1 MRVSCLQE
9 NLSRG
14 LNIVGRAVSPRS
26 TLPVLGNILLATD
39 EGRLKLAAT
48 NLEIG
53 ISCWIGAKVEDEGAV
68 TVPSRLLG
76 EFVNQL
82 PAERIDMDLSV
93 RTLMLNLKCARYDT
107 NIKGIDASEFPIIPT
122 SDGADAIRIEADTLR
137 KMINQVAF
145 AAATDESRP
154 TLTGVHA
161 RFHGNRLTLAATDG
175 FRLAVR
181 GTELAVTVPEKTEVI
196 IPARALSELS
206 RIIGLLPKAE
216 GDAQMVEI
224 TIASARNQ
232 ILFHLPDVD
241 MVSQLID
248 ANFPNYEAII
258 PKSFAT
264 RTIIDT
270 QPTLRALRVAN
281 LFARD
286 SSNIVRFQM
295 TPGHDG
301 APANLTMTATS
312 AEFGRQS
319 GQPGRHHRR
328 TRVGDRL
335 QRPLH
340 AGGAQHHRRAADCAG
355 DHPPQRARRRPPGRR
370 RPRRVHLRRHADA
383 HQPLASQI

>member
-53 ISCWIGAKVEDEGAV
+53 ISCWIGAKVEDDGAV

-161 RFHGNRLTLAATDG
+161 RFNGNRLTLAATDG

-181 GTELAVTVPEKTEVI
+181 GTELATTVPEKTEVI

-301 APANLTMTATS
+301 APASLTMTATS
-312 AEFGRQS
+312 AESGDNLANLDAMIEGPESEIAFNGRYMLEVLSIIDEPQIALETTRPS
-319 GQPGRHHRR
+319 APGVVRP
-328 TRVGDRL
+328 VGVGPEEFTCVVMPMHISR
-335 QRPLH
+335 
-340 AGGAQHHRRAADCAG
+340 
-355 DHPPQRARRRPPGRR
+355 
-370 RPRRVHLRRHADA
+370 
-383 HQPLASQI
+383 

>member
-1 MRVSCLQE
+1 VRVSCLQE

-161 RFHGNRLTLAATDG
+161 RFNGNRLTLAATDG

-181 GTELAVTVPEKTEVI
+181 GTELATTVPEKTEVI

-216 GDAQMVEI
+216 GEAQMVEI

-301 APANLTMTATS
+301 APASLTMTATS
-312 AEFGRQS
+312 AESGDNLANLDAIIEGPESEIAFNGRYMLEVLSIIDEPQIALETTRPS
-319 GQPGRHHRR
+319 APGVVRP
-328 TRVGDRL
+328 VGVGPEEFTCVVMPMHISR
-335 QRPLH
+335 
-340 AGGAQHHRRAADCAG
+340 
-355 DHPPQRARRRPPGRR
+355 
-370 RPRRVHLRRHADA
+370 
-383 HQPLASQI
+383 

>member
-1 MRVSCLQE
+1 LQE

-53 ISCWIGAKVEDEGAV
+53 ISCWIGAKVEDDGAV
-68 TVPSRLLG
+68 TVPARLLS
-76 EFVNQL
+76 EFVGQL

-137 KMINQVAF
+137 KMINQVVF

-154 TLTGVHA
+154 TLTGVDA
-161 RFHGNRLTLAATDG
+161 RFNGKRLTLAATDG

-181 GTELAVTVPEKTEVI
+181 STDLAAAVPEKTEII

-206 RIIGLLPKAE
+206 RIIGLLPKSE
-216 GDAQMVEI
+216 GEPQMVEI
-224 TIASARNQ
+224 TVASARNQ

-312 AEFGRQS
+312 AES
-319 GQPGRHHRR
+319 G
-328 TRVGDRL
+328 DN
-335 QRPLH
+335 
-340 AGGAQHHRRAADCAG
+340 
-355 DHPPQRARRRPPGRR
+355 
-370 RPRRVHLRRHADA
+370 
-383 HQPLASQI
+383 LASLDAVIEGPEGEIAFNGRYLLDVLNVIDEPQIALETTRASAPGVVRPVGVGPEEFTCVVMPMHISR

>member
-1 MRVSCLQE
+1 VRLSCLQD

-53 ISCWIGAKVEDEGAV
+53 ISCWIGAMVEDEGAV
-68 TVPSRLLG
+68 TVPARLLG

-107 NIKGIDASEFPIIPT
+107 NIKGIDAAEFPIIP
-122 SDGADAIRIEADTLR
+122 SNEGLDVIRIEAETLR
-137 KMINQVAF
+137 TMINQVAF

-154 TLTGVHA
+154 TLTGINV
-161 RFHGNRLTLAATDG
+161 RFNGKRLTLAATDG

-181 GTELAVTVPEKTEVI
+181 STELSEAVPERTEVI
-196 IPARALSELS
+196 VPARALSELS

-216 GDAQMVEI
+216 GDTPMVDI
-224 TIASARNQ
+224 TIAAARNQ

-258 PKSFAT
+258 PKSYST
-264 RTIIDT
+264 RTVIDT
-270 QPTLRALRVAN
+270 QAALRALRVAN

-295 TPGHDG
+295 TPGSDG
-301 APANLTMTATS
+301 VPGTLAMTATS
-312 AEFGRQS
+312 AESGDNLANLDAFIEGPEGEIAFNGRYMLDVLNVITEPQIAVETTRS
-319 GQPGRHHRR
+319 SAPGVVRP
-328 TRVGDRL
+328 VGVGPEEFTCVVMPMHMSR
-335 QRPLH
+335 
-340 AGGAQHHRRAADCAG
+340 
-355 DHPPQRARRRPPGRR
+355 
-370 RPRRVHLRRHADA
+370 
-383 HQPLASQI
+383 

>member
-1 MRVSCLQE
+1 VRVSCLQE

-68 TVPSRLLG
+68 TVPSRLLS

-137 KMINQVAF
+137 KMINQVVF

-154 TLTGVHA
+154 TLTGVDA
-161 RFHGNRLTLAATDG
+161 RFNGNRLTLAATDG

-181 GTELAVTVPEKTEVI
+181 GTELATAVPEKTEVI

-216 GDAQMVEI
+216 GERRWWR
-224 TIASARNQ
+224 SPSPAR
-232 ILFHLPDVD
+232 
-241 MVSQLID
+241 
-248 ANFPNYEAII
+248 
-258 PKSFAT
+258 AT
-264 RTIIDT
+264 RSSSTC
-270 QPTLRALRVAN
+270 PTWTWSR
-281 LFARD
+281 
-286 SSNIVRFQM
+286 S
-295 TPGHDG
+295 
-301 APANLTMTATS
+301 
-312 AEFGRQS
+312 
-319 GQPGRHHRR
+319 
-328 TRVGDRL
+328 
-335 QRPLH
+335 
-340 AGGAQHHRRAADCAG
+340 
-355 DHPPQRARRRPPGRR
+355 
-370 RPRRVHLRRHADA
+370 
-383 HQPLASQI
+383 

>member
-1 MRVSCLQE
+1 LQE

-53 ISCWIGAKVEDEGAV
+53 IVCWIGAKVEDDGSV
-68 TVPSRLLG
+68 TVPARLLS
-76 EFVNQL
+76 EFVGQL

-122 SDGADAIRIEADTLR
+122 SDGAEAIRIEAETLR
-137 KMINQVAF
+137 KMINQVVF

-154 TLTGVHA
+154 TLTGVNA
-161 RFHGNRLTLAATDG
+161 RFNGKRLTLAATDG

-181 GTELAVTVPEKTEVI
+181 STELAAAVPEKSEVI
-196 IPARALSELS
+196 IPARALAELS

-216 GDAQMVEI
+216 GEPQMVEI

-270 QPTLRALRVAN
+270 QATLRALRVAN

-301 APANLTMTATS
+301 APASLTMTATS
-312 AEFGRQS
+312 AESGDNLANLDAIIEGPEGEIAFNGRYMLDVLNVIDEPQIALETTRAS
-319 GQPGRHHRR
+319 APGIVRP
-328 TRVGDRL
+328 VGVGPEEFTCVVMPMHISR
-335 QRPLH
+335 
-340 AGGAQHHRRAADCAG
+340 
-355 DHPPQRARRRPPGRR
+355 
-370 RPRRVHLRRHADA
+370 
-383 HQPLASQI
+383 

>member
-53 ISCWIGAKVEDEGAV
+53 IVCWIGAKVEDDGAV
-68 TVPSRLLG
+68 TAPARLLS
-76 EFVNQL
+76 EFVSQL

-122 SDGADAIRIEADTLR
+122 SDGAEVIRIEAETLR

-154 TLTGVHA
+154 TLTGVNA
-161 RFHGNRLTLAATDG
+161 RFNDKRLTLAATDG

-181 GTELAVTVPEKTEVI
+181 STELATAAPEKSEVI
-196 IPARALSELS
+196 IPSRALTELS

-216 GDAQMVEI
+216 GEAQMVEI

-270 QPTLRALRVAN
+270 QAALRALRVAN

-301 APANLTMTATS
+301 APASLTMTATS
-312 AEFGRQS
+312 AESGDNLANLDVIIEGPEGEIAFNGRYMLDVLNVIDEPQIALETTRAS
-319 GQPGRHHRR
+319 APGVVRP
-328 TRVGDRL
+328 VGVGPDEFTCVVMPMHISR
-335 QRPLH
+335 
-340 AGGAQHHRRAADCAG
+340 
-355 DHPPQRARRRPPGRR
+355 
-370 RPRRVHLRRHADA
+370 
-383 HQPLASQI
+383 

>member
-14 LNIVGRAVSPRS
+14 LNIVGRAVSARS
-26 TLPVLGNILLATD
+26 TLPVLGNILVATD

-53 ISCWIGAKVEDEGAV
+53 ISCWIGAKVEDDGAV
-68 TVPSRLLG
+68 TVPARLLS

-137 KMINQVAF
+137 KMINQVVF

-161 RFHGNRLTLAATDG
+161 RFNGKRLTLAATDG

-181 GTELAVTVPEKTEVI
+181 STELAAAVPEKSEVI

-206 RIIGLLPKAE
+206 RIIGLLPKTE
-216 GDAQMVEI
+216 GEAQMVEI
-224 TIASARNQ
+224 TIAGARNQ

-270 QPTLRALRVAN
+270 QATLRALRVAN

-295 TPGHDG
+295 TPGRDG
-301 APANLTMTATS
+301 APASLTMTATS
-312 AEFGRQS
+312 AESGDNLANLDAIIEGPEGEIAFNGRYMLDVLNVIEEPQIALETTRAS
-319 GQPGRHHRR
+319 APGVVRP
-328 TRVGDRL
+328 VGVGPEEFTCVVMPMHISR
-335 QRPLH
+335 
-340 AGGAQHHRRAADCAG
+340 
-355 DHPPQRARRRPPGRR
+355 
-370 RPRRVHLRRHADA
+370 
-383 HQPLASQI
+383 

>member
-53 ISCWIGAKVEDEGAV
+53 ISCWIGAKVEDDGAV

-122 SDGADAIRIEADTLR
+122 SDGADAIRIEAETLR
-137 KMINQVAF
+137 KMINQVVF

-154 TLTGVHA
+154 TLTGVNA
-161 RFHGNRLTLAATDG
+161 RFNGNRLTLAATDG

-181 GTELAVTVPEKTEVI
+181 GTELATTVPEKTEVI

-216 GDAQMVEI
+216 GEAQMVEI

-270 QPTLRALRVAN
+270 QATLRALRVAN

-301 APANLTMTATS
+301 APASLTMTATS
-312 AEFGRQS
+312 AESGDNLANLDAIIEGPESEIAFNGRYMLDVLNVIGEPQIALETTRAS
-319 GQPGRHHRR
+319 APGVVRP
-328 TRVGDRL
+328 VGVGPEEFTCVVMPMHISR
-335 QRPLH
+335 
-340 AGGAQHHRRAADCAG
+340 
-355 DHPPQRARRRPPGRR
+355 
-370 RPRRVHLRRHADA
+370 
-383 HQPLASQI
+383 

>member
-53 ISCWIGAKVEDEGAV
+53 ISCWIGAKVEDDGAV
-68 TVPSRLLG
+68 TVPARLLS
-76 EFVNQL
+76 EFVGQL

-137 KMINQVAF
+137 KMINQVVF

-154 TLTGVHA
+154 TLTGVDA
-161 RFHGNRLTLAATDG
+161 RFNGNRLTLAATDG

-181 GTELAVTVPEKTEVI
+181 STDLAAAVPEKTEII

-206 RIIGLLPKAE
+206 RIIGLLPKSE
-216 GDAQMVEI
+216 GEPQMVEI
-224 TIASARNQ
+224 TVASARNQ

-312 AEFGRQS
+312 AES
-319 GQPGRHHRR
+319 G
-328 TRVGDRL
+328 DN
-335 QRPLH
+335 
-340 AGGAQHHRRAADCAG
+340 
-355 DHPPQRARRRPPGRR
+355 
-370 RPRRVHLRRHADA
+370 
-383 HQPLASQI
+383 LASLDAVIEGPEGEIAFNGRYLLDVLNVIDEPQIALETTRASAPGVVRPVGVGPEEFTCVVMPMHISR

>member
-1 MRVSCLQE
+1 MRVSCLQD
-9 NLSRG
+9 NLNRG

-53 ISCWIGAKVEDEGAV
+53 IVCWIGAKVEDDGAV
-68 TVPSRLLG
+68 TVPSRLLT
-76 EFVNQL
+76 EFVSQL

-137 KMINQVAF
+137 KMINQVVF

-154 TLTGVHA
+154 TLTGVDA
-161 RFHGNRLTLAATDG
+161 RFNGNRLTLAATDG

-181 GTELAVTVPEKTEVI
+181 GTELATTVPEKTEVI
-196 IPARALSELS
+196 IPARSLSELS
-206 RIIGLLPKAE
+206 RIIGLLPKTDGE
-216 GDAQMVEI
+216 PQMVEI

-270 QPTLRALRVAN
+270 QATLRSLRVAN

-301 APANLTMTATS
+301 APASLTMTATS
-312 AEFGRQS
+312 AESGDNLANLDAIIEGPEGEIAFNGRYMLDVLNVIEEPQIALETTRAS
-319 GQPGRHHRR
+319 APGVVRP
-328 TRVGDRL
+328 VGVGPEEFTCVVMPMHISR
-335 QRPLH
+335 
-340 AGGAQHHRRAADCAG
+340 
-355 DHPPQRARRRPPGRR
+355 
-370 RPRRVHLRRHADA
+370 
-383 HQPLASQI
+383 

>member
-53 ISCWIGAKVEDEGAV
+53 IVCWIGAKVEDDGAV
-68 TVPSRLLG
+68 TAPARLLS
-76 EFVNQL
+76 EFVSQL

-122 SDGADAIRIEADTLR
+122 SDGAEVIRIEAETLR

-154 TLTGVHA
+154 TLTGVNA
-161 RFHGNRLTLAATDG
+161 RFNDKRLTLAATDG

-181 GTELAVTVPEKTEVI
+181 STELATAAPEKSEVI
-196 IPARALSELS
+196 IPSRALTELS

-216 GDAQMVEI
+216 GEAQMVEI

-270 QPTLRALRVAN
+270 QAALRALRVAN

-301 APANLTMTATS
+301 APASLTMTATS
-312 AEFGRQS
+312 AESGDNLANLDVIIEGPEGEIAFNGRYMLDVLNVIDEPQIALETTRAS
-319 GQPGRHHRR
+319 APGVVRP
-328 TRVGDRL
+328 VGVGPEEFTCVVMPMHISR
-335 QRPLH
+335 
-340 AGGAQHHRRAADCAG
+340 
-355 DHPPQRARRRPPGRR
+355 
-370 RPRRVHLRRHADA
+370 
-383 HQPLASQI
+383 

>member
-53 ISCWIGAKVEDEGAV
+53 ISCWIGAKVEDDGAV
-68 TVPSRLLG
+68 TVPARLLS
-76 EFVNQL
+76 EFVGQL

-137 KMINQVAF
+137 KMINQVVF

-154 TLTGVHA
+154 TLTGVDA
-161 RFHGNRLTLAATDG
+161 RFNGKRLTLAATDG

-181 GTELAVTVPEKTEVI
+181 STDLAAAVPEKTEII

-206 RIIGLLPKAE
+206 RIIALLPKSE
-216 GDAQMVEI
+216 GEPQMVEI

-312 AEFGRQS
+312 AES
-319 GQPGRHHRR
+319 G
-328 TRVGDRL
+328 DN
-335 QRPLH
+335 
-340 AGGAQHHRRAADCAG
+340 
-355 DHPPQRARRRPPGRR
+355 
-370 RPRRVHLRRHADA
+370 
-383 HQPLASQI
+383 LASLDAVIEGPEGEIAFNGRYLLDVLNVIDEPQIALETTRASAPGVVRPVGVGPEEFTCVVMPMHISR

>member
-1 MRVSCLQE
+1 VRVSCLQE

-53 ISCWIGAKVEDEGAV
+53 ISCWIGAKVEDDGAV
-68 TVPSRLLG
+68 TVPSRLLS
-76 EFVNQL
+76 EFVSQL

-122 SDGADAIRIEADTLR
+122 SDGNDAIRIGADTLR

-161 RFHGNRLTLAATDG
+161 RFNGNRLTLAATDG

-181 GTELAVTVPEKTEVI
+181 STDLSTTVPEKIEVI

-206 RIIGLLPKAE
+206 RIIGLLPKDE

-270 QPTLRALRVAN
+270 QSTLRALRVAN

-312 AEFGRQS
+312 AESGDNLANLDAIIEGPESEIAFNGRYMLDVLTIIDEPQIALETTRPS
-319 GQPGRHHRR
+319 APGVVRP
-328 TRVGDRL
+328 VGVGPEEFTCVVMPMHISR
-335 QRPLH
+335 
-340 AGGAQHHRRAADCAG
+340 
-355 DHPPQRARRRPPGRR
+355 
-370 RPRRVHLRRHADA
+370 
-383 HQPLASQI
+383 

>member
-53 ISCWIGAKVEDEGAV
+53 ISCWIGAKVEDDGAV
-68 TVPSRLLG
+68 TVPARLLS
-76 EFVNQL
+76 EFVGQL

-137 KMINQVAF
+137 KMINQVVF

-154 TLTGVHA
+154 TLTGVDA
-161 RFHGNRLTLAATDG
+161 RFNGKRLTLAATDG

-181 GTELAVTVPEKTEVI
+181 STDLAAAVPEKTEII

-206 RIIGLLPKAE
+206 RIIALLPKSE
-216 GDAQMVEI
+216 GEPQMVEI

-264 RTIIDT
+264 RTIVDT

-312 AEFGRQS
+312 AESGDNLANLDAVIEGPEGEIAFNGRYLLDVLNVIDEPQIALETTRAS
-319 GQPGRHHRR
+319 APGVVRP
-328 TRVGDRL
+328 VGVGPEEFTCVVMPMHISR
-335 QRPLH
+335 
-340 AGGAQHHRRAADCAG
+340 
-355 DHPPQRARRRPPGRR
+355 
-370 RPRRVHLRRHADA
+370 
-383 HQPLASQI
+383 

>member
-1 MRVSCLQE
+1 LQE

-14 LNIVGRAVSPRS
+14 LNIVGRAVSARS

-53 ISCWIGAKVEDEGAV
+53 ISCWIGAKVEDDGAV
-68 TVPSRLLG
+68 TVPARLLS
-76 EFVNQL
+76 EFVGQL

-137 KMINQVAF
+137 KMINQVVF

-154 TLTGVHA
+154 TLTGVNA
-161 RFHGNRLTLAATDG
+161 RFNGKRLTLAATDG

-181 GTELAVTVPEKTEVI
+181 STELAAAVPEKSEVI

-206 RIIGLLPKAE
+206 RIIGLLPKADGE
-216 GDAQMVEI
+216 AQMVEI

-270 QPTLRALRVAN
+270 QATLRALRVAN

-312 AEFGRQS
+312 AESGDNLANLDAIIEGPEGEIAFNGRYMLDVLSIIDEPQIALETTRPS
-319 GQPGRHHRR
+319 APGIVRP
-328 TRVGDRL
+328 VGVGPEEFTCVVMPMHISR
-335 QRPLH
+335 
-340 AGGAQHHRRAADCAG
+340 
-355 DHPPQRARRRPPGRR
+355 
-370 RPRRVHLRRHADA
+370 
-383 HQPLASQI
+383 

>member
-53 ISCWIGAKVEDEGAV
+53 ISCWIGAKVEDDGAV

-122 SDGADAIRIEADTLR
+122 SDGNDAIRIEADTLR

-161 RFHGNRLTLAATDG
+161 RFNGNRLTLAATDG

-181 GTELAVTVPEKTEVI
+181 GTELAAAVPEKTEVI

-264 RTIIDT
+264 RTIVDT

-312 AEFGRQS
+312 AESGDNLANLDAVIEGPESEIAFNGRYMLEVLSVIDEPQIALETTRPS
-319 GQPGRHHRR
+319 APGVVRPIG
-328 TRVGDRL
+328 VGPEEFTCVVMPMHISR
-335 QRPLH
+335 
-340 AGGAQHHRRAADCAG
+340 
-355 DHPPQRARRRPPGRR
+355 
-370 RPRRVHLRRHADA
+370 
-383 HQPLASQI
+383 

>member
-53 ISCWIGAKVEDEGAV
+53 ISCWIGAKVEDDGAV
-68 TVPSRLLG
+68 TVPARLLS

-82 PAERIDMDLSV
+82 PPERIDLDLSV

-122 SDGADAIRIEADTLR
+122 SDGADAIRIEAETLR
-137 KMINQVAF
+137 KMINQVVF

-154 TLTGVHA
+154 TLTGVDA
-161 RFHGNRLTLAATDG
+161 RFNGNRLTLAATDG

-181 GTELAVTVPEKTEVI
+181 GTELAAAVPEKSEVI

-206 RIIGLLPKAE
+206 RIIGLLPKSDGE
-216 GDAQMVEI
+216 AQMVEI

-241 MVSQLID
+241 IVSQLID

-258 PKSFAT
+258 PKSYAT

-286 SSNIVRFQM
+286 SSNIVRFQI
-295 TPGHDG
+295 TPASDG

-312 AEFGRQS
+312 AESGDNLANLDAIVEGPESEIAFNGRYMLDVLNVIDEPQIALETTRAS
-319 GQPGRHHRR
+319 APGVVRP
-328 TRVGDRL
+328 VGVGPEDFTCVVMPMHISR
-335 QRPLH
+335 
-340 AGGAQHHRRAADCAG
+340 
-355 DHPPQRARRRPPGRR
+355 
-370 RPRRVHLRRHADA
+370 
-383 HQPLASQI
+383 

>member
-53 ISCWIGAKVEDEGAV
+53 IVCWIGAKVEDDGAV
-68 TVPSRLLG
+68 TAPARLLS
-76 EFVNQL
+76 EFVSQL

-122 SDGADAIRIEADTLR
+122 SDGAEVIRIEAETLR

-154 TLTGVHA
+154 TLTGVNA
-161 RFHGNRLTLAATDG
+161 RFNDKRLTLAATDG

-181 GTELAVTVPEKTEVI
+181 STELATAAPEKSEVI
-196 IPARALSELS
+196 IPSRALTELS
-206 RIIGLLPKAE
+206 RIIGLLPKTE
-216 GDAQMVEI
+216 GEAQMVEI

-270 QPTLRALRVAN
+270 QAALRALRVAN

-301 APANLTMTATS
+301 APASLTMTATS
-312 AEFGRQS
+312 AESGDNLANLDVIIEGPEGEIAFNGRYMLDVLNVIDEPQIALETTRAS
-319 GQPGRHHRR
+319 APGVVRP
-328 TRVGDRL
+328 VGVGPEEFTCVVMPMHISR
-335 QRPLH
+335 
-340 AGGAQHHRRAADCAG
+340 
-355 DHPPQRARRRPPGRR
+355 
-370 RPRRVHLRRHADA
+370 
-383 HQPLASQI
+383 

>member
-53 ISCWIGAKVEDEGAV
+53 ISCWIGAKVEDEGSV
-68 TVPSRLLG
+68 TVPARLLG

-122 SDGADAIRIEADTLR
+122 SDGAEAIRIEAETLR
-137 KMINQVAF
+137 KMINQVVF

-154 TLTGVHA
+154 TLTGVNA
-161 RFHGNRLTLAATDG
+161 RFNGKRLTLAATDG

-181 GTELAVTVPEKTEVI
+181 STELAAAVPEKSEVI
-196 IPARALSELS
+196 IPARALAELS

-216 GDAQMVEI
+216 GEPQIVEI

-270 QPTLRALRVAN
+270 QATLRALRVAN

-301 APANLTMTATS
+301 APASLTMTATS
-312 AEFGRQS
+312 AESGDNLANLDAIIEGPEGEIAFNGRYMLDVLNVIDEPQIALETTRAS
-319 GQPGRHHRR
+319 APGIVRP
-328 TRVGDRL
+328 VGVGPEEFTCVVMPMHISR
-335 QRPLH
+335 
-340 AGGAQHHRRAADCAG
+340 
-355 DHPPQRARRRPPGRR
+355 
-370 RPRRVHLRRHADA
+370 
-383 HQPLASQI
+383 

>member
-53 ISCWIGAKVEDEGAV
+53 ISCWIGAKVEDDGAV
-68 TVPSRLLG
+68 TVPSRLLS

-122 SDGADAIRIEADTLR
+122 SDGADAIRIEAETLR
-137 KMINQVAF
+137 KMINQVVF

-154 TLTGVHA
+154 TLTGVDA
-161 RFHGNRLTLAATDG
+161 RFNGKRLTLAATDG

-181 GTELAVTVPEKTEVI
+181 STDLAAAVPEKTEII

-206 RIIGLLPKAE
+206 RIIALLPKSE
-216 GDAQMVEI
+216 GEPQMVEI

-248 ANFPNYEAII
+248 ANFPNDEAII

-264 RTIIDT
+264 RTIVDT

-312 AEFGRQS
+312 AESGDNLANLDAVIEGPEGEIAFNGRYLLDVLNVIDEPQIALETTRAS
-319 GQPGRHHRR
+319 APGVVRP
-328 TRVGDRL
+328 VGVGPEEFTCVVMPMHISR
-335 QRPLH
+335 
-340 AGGAQHHRRAADCAG
+340 
-355 DHPPQRARRRPPGRR
+355 
-370 RPRRVHLRRHADA
+370 
-383 HQPLASQI
+383 

>member
-1 MRVSCLQE
+1 VRVSCLQE

-53 ISCWIGAKVEDEGAV
+53 ISCWIGAKVEDDGAV
-68 TVPSRLLG
+68 TVPSRLLS
-76 EFVNQL
+76 EFVSQL

-122 SDGADAIRIEADTLR
+122 SDGNDAIRIGADTLR

-161 RFHGNRLTLAATDG
+161 RFNGNRLTLAATDG

-181 GTELAVTVPEKTEVI
+181 STDLSTTVPEKIEVI

-206 RIIGLLPKAE
+206 RIIGLLPKDE

-270 QPTLRALRVAN
+270 QSTLRALRVAN

-312 AEFGRQS
+312 AESGDNLANLDAIIEGPESEIAFNGRYMLDVLSIIDEPQIALETTRPS
-319 GQPGRHHRR
+319 APGVVRP
-328 TRVGDRL
+328 VGVGPEEFTCVVMPMHISR
-335 QRPLH
+335 
-340 AGGAQHHRRAADCAG
+340 
-355 DHPPQRARRRPPGRR
+355 
-370 RPRRVHLRRHADA
+370 
-383 HQPLASQI
+383 

>member
-53 ISCWIGAKVEDEGAV
+53 IVCWIGAKVEDDGAV
-68 TVPSRLLG
+68 TAPARLLS
-76 EFVNQL
+76 EFVSQL

-122 SDGADAIRIEADTLR
+122 SDGAEVIRIEAETLR

-154 TLTGVHA
+154 TLTGVNA
-161 RFHGNRLTLAATDG
+161 RFNDKRLTLAATDG

-181 GTELAVTVPEKTEVI
+181 STELATAAPEKSEVI
-196 IPARALSELS
+196 IPSRALTELS
-206 RIIGLLPKAE
+206 RIIGLLPKTE
-216 GDAQMVEI
+216 GEAQMVEI

-270 QPTLRALRVAN
+270 QAALRALRVAN

-301 APANLTMTATS
+301 APASLTMTATS
-312 AEFGRQS
+312 AESGDNLANLDVIIEGPEGEIAFNGRYMLDVLNVIDEPQIALETTRAS
-319 GQPGRHHRR
+319 APGVVRP
-328 TRVGDRL
+328 VGVGPDEFTCVVMPMHISR
-335 QRPLH
+335 
-340 AGGAQHHRRAADCAG
+340 
-355 DHPPQRARRRPPGRR
+355 
-370 RPRRVHLRRHADA
+370 
-383 HQPLASQI
+383 